1 MLSQDFK
8 EFVILLNEKK
18 IDYLIVGGY
27 AVGVHGYPRYTGD
40 IDIWVK
46 VSDENA
52 DKMVSVLDEF
62 GFSSYNLT
70 KADFLNLNNVIQL
83 GHPPVRIDIMMSVDG
98 VSFEEAYPNKVIM
111 NIDGLEINFI
121 GIDDLIANK
130 RATGRGKDL
139 LDIKNLPPPNH
150 TKK

>member
-139 LDIKNLPPPNH
+139 LDIKNLLPPNH
-150 TKK
+150 TTK